1 MLSGRRTTGKRRRE
15 RRGRNGA
22 GDRRRLRGMN
32 KKTITPDITAPLGRC
47 RALAARFAGTIVRG
61 DSRLRAALFGL
72 FLGGILAYGA
82 GFAWYMLARFDLFN
96 LIRDVNGDDSF
107 YYFQIAR
114 NLAEGKFSTFD
125 GGITRTNGY
134 HPLWLFLITPFY
146 WIFDKEAALFA
157 IKAFEIMLV
166 AGGVALVT
174 AAARP
179 AGMPWYL
186 LFAALP
192 MFYRRPYLFIGMEAA
207 AALFM
212 LGLFFL
218 AVMLYVRDSQ
228 RRQWPLAAVAFG
240 LPWVRLEYAAISL
253 SATAALGLIEWSRRE
268 RAPGALLGERA
279 RSALSIKAAVPF
291 LAAGAGILAY
301 FAYNGIVFGGVTPV
315 SGATKQMWSQQFWEQ
330 EGGYSFVQ
338 NFRDALQVPAFD
350 YPLSVALEVCA
361 YVVLLW
367 WFARRSGGR
376 TDRLPAAFL
385 ACVFGL
391 AVGHLAKFAQ
401 TVLTV
406 HPYWGSDPW
415 YFVPAYLLMTLMIP
429 VRCYV
434 AGCFIRRFLDSR
446 APRAANLLSA
456 GIVVVGA
463 AFLFTGAD
471 FTGPFRFVDR
481 LVEST
486 SHRDMNVTSYM
497 GVQVMD
503 RVLPEDS
510 VVGSRDAGVIGYF
523 SRFPVVNLDGVVNSY
538 CYLRAQKKGTEAA
551 FYQRYGITRF
561 ANVWYLKEGAEA
573 HVLSA
578 IRGLIFQRLERS
590 SVGGILFAGSP
601 YLHSSNVPHKRQFRL
616 LAAEPPE
623 DDNTAASIRQRM
635 EPHFDYQSDGVGIL
649 VDGRMAQ
656 AFAGDCAPD
665 ELVLWSWVGP
675 EDETAVSPW
684 TQTQTGLCTASLM
697 LPRNARPPVRAET
710 MPMSDYAARLLGD
723 RRPVIRSDWDVYLSE
738 NELIYVKEPC
748 ASTDTEAMFFLAL
761 HPADANDLP
770 DYRKQHGFANLD
782 FYFDERGLIFDGR
795 CTATAALPEYAVTR
809 IATGQY
815 VHVEGGYN
823 NLWEAGFDV
832 VEPADDGQAAP

>member
-1 MLSGRRTTGKRRRE
+1 
-15 RRGRNGA
+15 
-22 GDRRRLRGMN
+22 
-32 KKTITPDITAPLGRC
+32 
-47 RALAARFAGTIVRG
+47 
-61 DSRLRAALFGL
+61 
-72 FLGGILAYGA
+72 
-82 GFAWYMLARFDLFN
+82 MLARFDLFN

-446 APRAANLLSA
+446 APRAANFLSA

-481 LVEST
+481 LGEST

-538 CYLRAQKKGTEAA
+538 CYLRAQKEGTEAA

-561 ANVWYLKEGAEA
+561 ANVWRLKEGAEA
-573 HVLSA
+573 HVLPA

-601 YLHSSNVPHKRQFRL
+601 YLHPSKNVPHKRQFRL

-675 EDETAVSPW
+675 GDETAVSPW
-684 TQTQTGLCTASLM
+684 TQTQTGLCTASLV
-697 LPRNARPPVRAET
+697 LPRNARPPVRAE
-710 MPMSDYAARLLGD
+710 RD
-723 RRPVIRSDWDVYLSE
+723 RRPVRSDWDVYLIE
-738 NELIYVKEPC
+738 NSLVYIKEPC
-748 ASTDTEAMFFLAL
+748 ASADTEARFFLAL
-761 HPADANDLP
+761 YPADGNDLP
-770 DYRKQHGFANLD
+770 GRRKQHGFDNLD
-782 FYFDERGLIFDGR
+782 FDFDERGLIFNGK
-795 CTATAALPEYAVTR
+795 CMVTAALPEYAIAR
-809 IATGQY
+809 IDTGQF

-823 NLWEAGFDV
+823 HLWEAGFDI
-832 VEPADDGQAAP
+832 VEPADDGQAEP